1 MIHIYNKRME
11 KYMKLKTVIMKKSA
25 QRRAN
30 YRTDPTFIFTLK
42 PTGKKS
48 TTLIVDLFS
57 KKEIENLINIF
68 KSLTLL
74 SRNSSW
80 AVTQAE
86 ILWSPAVS
94 SSLTKIDHENM

>member
-1 MIHIYNKRME
+1 M
-11 KYMKLKTVIMKKSA
+11 
-25 QRRAN
+25 
-30 YRTDPTFIFTLK
+30 
-42 PTGKKS
+42 
-48 TTLIVDLFS
+48 
-57 KKEIENLINIF
+57 NIF

-94 SSLTKIDHENM
+94 SSLTKIDHENILWDRAGIGKYLGREAVIVIGFHVGKRGK